1 MDREDN
7 RRVTVELQQLMRL
20 IEEGN
25 MRQLREALG
34 EPLLEKWKLPAYQNI
49 PTIDQG
55 DTLLSWAIRMKS
67 PEALD
72 LLMTNLG
79 MEFLP
84 EAPEVDIEFEEK
96 ADLLFTALKYYDE
109 PTWKTVIQHIDAK
122 KAFRHLGPKGDSV
135 LHAAARQNITGIFRT
150 LYTQAGT
157 TFKEKL
163 FLKDNRGQTAL
174 HVAMSRR
181 FLTTVLELLE
191 IEPKLIAEQDQDG
204 ETVWHRAVTLNEKQ
218 ILEYLIKVDA
228 NSLRKCDNK
237 NDSAYRTFTK
247 IMVEF
252 EHIRNNSSPNRELLR
267 HVPQTVP
274 FDPEIGPIL
283 DKAILNLDLTIAEKR
298 KLLFKEGI
306 VDIA

>member
-1 MDREDN
+1 MDRENN

-25 MRQLREALG
+25 IEQLREALG

-49 PTIDQG
+49 PTIDRG

-84 EAPEVDIEFEEK
+84 ETPEVDIEFEEK
-96 ADLLFTALKYYDE
+96 ADLLFTALEFYDE
-109 PTWKTVIQHIDAK
+109 PTWKTVIQHIDAE
-122 KAFRHLGPKGDSV
+122 KAFRHLGPTGDSV
-135 LHAAARQNITGIFRT
+135 LHAAARRNITGIFRT

-157 TFKEKL
+157 TLKEKL
-163 FLKDNRGQTAL
+163 FLQDSHGQTAL
-174 HVAMSRR
+174 HVAISQG

-191 IEPKLIAEQDQDG
+191 IQPKLIAEQDHNG
-204 ETVWHRAVTLNEKQ
+204 ETVWHTAVKLNEKQ
-218 ILEYLIKVDA
+218 ILENLIKVDA

-237 NDSAYRTFTK
+237 NNSAYRTFT
-247 IMVEF
+247 EF
-252 EHIRNNSSPNRELLR
+252 TLKFKHVRNNSSPNKELLR

-274 FDPEIGPIL
+274 FDPEIGSML
-283 DKAILNLDLTIAEKR
+283 DKAILNLDLTISEKR

-306 VDIA
+306 VDIV